1 MGTPDGRHSLQLW
14 PRRTQST
21 SCQVSI
27 RPAPAPA
34 PQRLLPSSPASGV
47 IQKET
52 HLGEPGMQT
61 LLCSQSPAPRS
72 PAFLPKPWEGEGGK
86 IRPLPD
92 YWRSADPPWPR
103 SSSLPGAARPGEMGK
118 PEMEPCAPG
127 AGLEGRGALRPW

>member
-86 IRPLPD
+86 DKASPRLLEECRPTLAQEQQP
-92 YWRSADPPWPR
+92 
-103 SSSLPGAARPGEMGK
+103 AR
-118 PEMEPCAPG
+118 
-127 AGLEGRGALRPW
+127 GRKARRDGQA